1 MVQPVNGYAPE
12 IYRSNMDVTNGKTT
26 ARKRLRT
33 VWSMFCFKMTLY
45 QCFMWR
51 IHWQSESECVFVCA
65 NSWMGCI
72 RKASDSIYS
81 LLKITRSCIR
91 LCGQA
96 SVWKLTVHSV
106 VWCNLDSL
114 NGANVYV
121 KPRKSEAIEE
131 KWEMGNVNI
140 SGCLFITYTFVIEV
154 KP

>member
-1 MVQPVNGYAPE
+1 MVMHPKYTGQ
-12 IYRSNMDVTNGKTT
+12 I
-26 ARKRLRT
+26 
-33 VWSMFCFKMTLY
+33 W
-45 QCFMWR
+45 MWR
-51 IHWQSESECVFVCA
+51 TAKLQQERDWELYGRCSVWKWPCINVSCDESIDRARVSVCSCVRTLEWVAFV
-65 NSWMGCI
+65 
-72 RKASDSIYS
+72 KLLTPYS